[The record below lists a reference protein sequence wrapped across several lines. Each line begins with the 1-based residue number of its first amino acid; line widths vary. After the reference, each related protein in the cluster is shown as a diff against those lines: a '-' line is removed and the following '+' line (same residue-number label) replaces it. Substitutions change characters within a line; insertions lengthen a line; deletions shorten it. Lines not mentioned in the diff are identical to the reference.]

1 MYILPLAKGTRE
13 VAWVKAE
20 RKLRLDNVRAVITIS
35 LVQQLI
41 SRV

>member
-1 MYILPLAKGTRE
+1 MYILPLGKETRE
-13 VAWVKAE
+13 VVWEKAK
-20 RKLRLDNVRAVITIS
+20 RKLNMDNVRAVITIS